1 MGQYYRPCL
10 EQEGVLTVF
19 NRDVD
24 GKYTVAK
31 LTEHS
36 WWNNSCLNAISEKI
50 YQKQSRLI
58 WCGDYAEEIKKRNGH
73 AIDHEP
79 CDEYKKY
86 MEQGIMLCSVRDGES
101 GNNPYR
107 TGALCVLKEE
117 AVKQFSTPE
126 MFEQV
131 KKTRFAFIEDSV
143 WDQLGLPRGNSN

>member
-1 MGQYYRPCL
+1 MNNTANKL
-10 EQEGVLTVF
+10 EVGIIKCFFCGKDKGLVMNTHLTS
-19 NRDVD
+19 
-24 GKYTVAK
+24 K
-31 LTEHS
+31 
-36 WWNNSCLNAISEKI
+36 C
-50 YQKQSRLI
+50 
-58 WCGDYAEEIKKRNGH
+58 AEEIKKINGH

-79 CDEYKKY
+79 CDECKALMK
-86 MEQGIMLCSVRDGES
+86 QGIMLCSVRDGES

-117 AVKQFSTPE
+117 AVKQFSSPE